1 MRQSHKS
8 PIMAVVPIVRFAPS
22 PTGLLHVGNIRAAL
36 FNWLFARRH
45 GSKFLLRLDDTDRQ
59 RSKPEYETAIEQDLT
74 SLGLGWDIRERQSDR
89 LSYYDRAR
97 EKLIASG
104 RLYACYETPEELD
117 FKRKRLQA
125 QGRPPVYDRAALKLD
140 AAARARLESEG
151 RKPHWRF
158 KLDTEEVR
166 WDDLVRGAQHVDEAS
181 QSNPVLVRADGSY
194 LYSFTSV
201 VDDIAMAITHVIRG
215 EDHVTNTG
223 AQIQMF
229 RALGGSVGGAVPV
242 FGHLPLLVDAKG
254 AGLSKRT
261 GSLSIGDL
269 RASGIEALAIDA
281 LLARIGTADAVEPV
295 TSLDALV
302 ASVDFERVG
311 RAAARFSEE
320 ELAHLS
326 ARTLHTMPYADVRE
340 RLGADVDETLW
351 LAVRGNLM
359 KLDDAKAWADVV
371 RGTIAPVVEDAA
383 FLVEAAGKL
392 PPEPWNE
399 TTWKDWTSGLGRK
412 GKALFHP
419 LRLALTAQ
427 EKGPEMA
434 KLLPLIGRAKAAA
447 RLNGQTA

>member
-89 LSYYDRAR
+89 LSHYDAAR
-97 EKLIASG
+97 EKLVASG

-117 FKRKRLQA
+117 FKRKRLHA

-140 AAARARLESEG
+140 AAARAKLEAEG
-151 RKPHWRF
+151 RRPHWRF
-158 KLDTEEVR
+158 KLAAEEVR
-166 WDDLVRGAQHVDEAS
+166 WDDLVRGPQHVDEAS
-181 QSNPVLVRADGSY
+181 QSDPVLVRADGSY

-201 VDDIAMAITHVIRG
+201 VADIDMAITHVIRG

-229 RALGGSVGGAVPV
+229 QALGGAVPL
-242 FGHLPLLVDAKG
+242 FGHLPLLVDAAG
-254 AGLSKRT
+254 GGLSKRT
-261 GSLSIGDL
+261 GSMSIGDL
-269 RASGIEALAIDA
+269 RGAGIEALAIDA

-302 ASVDFERVG
+302 ATVDFARVG

-326 ARTLHTMPYADVRE
+326 ARTLHATSYGAVRD
-340 RLGADVDETLW
+340 RLGVDFGEALW
-351 LAVRGNLM
+351 LAVRGNLT
-359 KLDDAKAWADVV
+359 KLDDAK
-371 RGTIAPVVEDAA
+371 
-383 FLVEAAGKL
+383 
-392 PPEPWNE
+392 
-399 TTWKDWTSGLGRK
+399 DW
-412 GKALFHP
+412 
-419 LRLALTAQ
+419 
-427 EKGPEMA
+427 
-434 KLLPLIGRAKAAA
+434 
-447 RLNGQTA
+447 

>member
-8 PIMAVVPIVRFAPS
+8 PIMVAAPIVRFAPS
-22 PTGLLHVGNIRAAL
+22 PTGHLHVGNIRAAL

-45 GSKFLLRLDDTDRQ
+45 GGKFLLRLDDTDRL

-74 SLGLGWDIRERQSDR
+74 WLGIGWDTKERQSDR
-89 LSYYDRAR
+89 LSHFDTAR

-117 FKRKRLQA
+117 FKRKCLQA
-125 QGRPPVYDRAALKLD
+125 QGRPPIYDRAALKLD
-140 AAARARLESEG
+140 AATRATLEGEG

-166 WDDLVRGAQHVDEAS
+166 WDDLVRGVQHVDEAS
-181 QSNPVLVRADGSY
+181 QSDPVLVRADGSY

-201 VDDIAMAITHVIRG
+201 VDDIDTAITHVIRG

-229 RALGGSVGGAVPV
+229 QALGGAVPV
-242 FGHLPLLVDAKG
+242 FGHLPLLVDAAG

-269 RASGIEALAIDA
+269 RGAGIEALAIDA
-281 LLARIGTADAVEPV
+281 LLARIGTADPVEPV

-302 ASVDFERVG
+302 ATVDFARVG
-311 RAAARFSEE
+311 RAAARFSED

-326 ARTLHTMPYADVRE
+326 ARTLHAMPYADVRE
-340 RLGADVDETLW
+340 RLGADYGEALW
-351 LAVRGNLM
+351 LAVRGNLT
-359 KLDDAKAWADVV
+359 KLDDAKAWETVV
-371 RGTIAPVVEDAA
+371 RGSINPMIEDAA
-383 FLVEAAGKL
+383 FLTEAAAKL

-434 KLLPLIGRAKAAA
+434 KLLPLIGRAKAEA
-447 RLNGQTA
+447 RLYGRPA

>member
-8 PIMAVVPIVRFAPS
+8 PIMAAAPIVRFAPS
-22 PTGLLHVGNIRAAL
+22 ATGLLHVGNIRAAL
-36 FNWLFARRH
+36 FNWLFARHR
-45 GSKFLLRLDDTDRQ
+45 GGKFVLRLDDTDRL
-59 RSKPEYETAIEQDLT
+59 RSKPEYEAAIEQDLAW
-74 SLGLGWDIRERQSDR
+74 LGLGWDAKERQSDR
-89 LSYYDRAR
+89 LPHYDAAR
-97 EKLIASG
+97 DKLIASE

-140 AAARARLESEG
+140 AAAKAKLEGEG

-166 WDDLVRGAQHVDEAS
+166 WDDLVRGPQHVDEAS
-181 QSNPVLVRADGSY
+181 QSDPVLVRADGSY

-201 VDDIAMAITHVIRG
+201 VDDIEMAITHVIRG

-229 RALGGSVGGAVPV
+229 QALGGAVPV
-242 FGHLPLLVDAKG
+242 FGHLPLLVDAAG
-254 AGLSKRT
+254 GGLSKRT
-261 GSLSIGDL
+261 GSMSIVDL
-269 RASGIEALAIDA
+269 RANGIEALAIDA
-281 LLARIGTADAVEPV
+281 LLARIGTADPVEPM
-295 TSLDALV
+295 TSLDALI
-302 ASVDFERVG
+302 ATVDFARVG

-326 ARTLHTMPYADVRE
+326 ARTLHAMPYADVRE
-340 RLGADVDETLW
+340 RLGAGFDEILW
-351 LAVRGNLM
+351 LAVRGNLT
-359 KLDDAKAWADVV
+359 KLDDAKDWETVV
-371 RGTIAPVVEDAA
+371 RGAIAPTIEDAA
-383 FLVEAAGKL
+383 FLAEAALKL
-392 PPEPWNE
+392 PPEPWDE
-399 TTWKDWTSGLGRK
+399 TTWKSWTFGLGRK

-419 LRLALTAQ
+419 LRLALTARDN
-427 EKGPEMA
+427 GPEMA